1 MHKPWMFPVVA
12 ALLAAGAWALWG
24 WNAWTAILAV
34 LMLGCWI
41 IFVYGWLL
49 ATRAL
54 AVLDE
59 APVTTRGMTMNWA
72 APVYDWYCP
81 KLGLGKAFRNA
92 TLRYATLQPGERVL
106 EVGCGTGVLTRLAAQ
121 AVGTSGHAAG
131 IDPSYAMLLVARQ
144 TAVREASRAEFK
156 VAAIER
162 LPFEPRT
169 FDVVL
174 SSLMLHHLPPD
185 VKRIGLH
192 EVYHVLKPGGR
203 LLVVDVDRPSNILG
217 WLILW
222 PWLFVSMTAP
232 NLRGEI
238 PNYLNAAGFDSV
250 QLHGRWYGV
259 LTFWTARKPGVTFVN
274 NDTSN

>member
-1 MHKPWMFPVVA
+1 M
-12 ALLAAGAWALWG
+12 
-24 WNAWTAILAV
+24 
-34 LMLGCWI
+34 
-41 IFVYGWLL
+41 
-49 ATRAL
+49 
-54 AVLDE
+54 
-59 APVTTRGMTMNWA
+59 
-72 APVYDWYCP
+72 
-81 KLGLGKAFRNA
+81 
-92 TLRYATLQPGERVL
+92 
-106 EVGCGTGVLTRLAAQ
+106 GCGTGVLTRLAAQ

-144 TAVREASRAEFK
+144 AAVREASRAEFE

-162 LPFEPRT
+162 LPFEPHT

-192 EVYHVLKPGGR
+192 EVFHVLKPGGR
-203 LLVVDVDRPSNILG
+203 LLVVDVDRPGNILG

-238 PNYLNAAGFDSV
+238 PHYLSAAGFDAV
-250 QLHGRWYGV
+250 QLRGRWYGV
-259 LTFWTARKPGVTFVN
+259 LTFWTARKPGGDVP
-274 NDTSN
+274 